1 MDVDSA
7 RTLLHEVLEEGAAP
21 PRREVPGDVPLRKG
35 YRLDDADL
43 VALVEELARQ
53 TGLPLDRDDVD
64 ALSTL
69 DAAAEFLVRESA
81 RVRLIGWR

>member
-7 RTLLHEVLEEGAAP
+7 RTLLHEVLEDSAARP
-21 PRREVPGDVPLRKG
+21 GRTVPDDAPLRKG
-35 YRLDDADL
+35 YRLDDAAL

-69 DAAAEFLVRESA
+69 DEAAEFLVRESA